1 MLLVGDIGGTNTRLA
16 LYNIDG
22 EVPERASKIKTY
34 SSQAFTGLTAIV
46 EKFLEETGSTC
57 THAVFGVAGPVD
69 KVKGESQITNLPW
82 LISVRELKATL
93 DIQQVSLLNDV
104 ETIAYG
110 LALPGALKEPNDVFQ
125 LNRSY
130 ETQPHPTSGNKVLVA
145 PGTGLGEAILTYD
158 EMGGKGRYIVSA
170 TEGGHTD
177 FAPRSTFEAGLLR
190 YLQDKF
196 WHDSFGH
203 ISYERVCSGQG
214 IKHIY
219 DYLKETNGMPENP
232 DVARRLLQSDEP
244 ANKIISEAALS
255 HSSELCMTALTTFV
269 SILGAECGNMALN
282 TLSFGG
288 VYLGGGIPPKILDKL
303 RDGSFI
309 AAFLNKGR
317 FASTLIKMP
326 VYVIL
331 KEEPGLFGAACYA
344 KIIANQAPT

>member
-22 EVPERASKIKTY
+22 ARPERSSEIKNY

-46 EKFLEETGSTC
+46 DTFLRQTGATC
-57 THAVFGVAGPVD
+57 DQAVFGVAGPVD
-69 KVKGESQITNLPW
+69 KAKGESQITNLPW
-82 LISVRELKATL
+82 LISVRDLQVALKTER
-93 DIQQVSLLNDV
+93 VSLLNDV
-104 ETIAYG
+104 ESIAYG
-110 LALPGALKEPNDVFQ
+110 LALPGGMKEPDDVFQ
-125 LNRSY
+125 LNRTYDAQSNTV
-130 ETQPHPTSGNKVLVA
+130 EGNKALIA
-145 PGTGLGEAILTYD
+145 PGTGLGEAMLIYD
-158 EMGGKGRYIVSA
+158 NFGGKGRYIVNA

-177 FAPRSTFEAGLLR
+177 YAPRSTFEAGLLR

-196 WHDSFGH
+196 WEDSYGH

-219 DYLKETNGMPENP
+219 DYLKESNGMPENP
-232 DVARRLLQSDEP
+232 DVARRLVQADEP

-255 HSSELCMTALTTFV
+255 HSSELCMNTLTTFV
-269 SILGAECGNMALN
+269 SILGAECGNMALK
-282 TLSFGG
+282 TLAFGG
-288 VYLGGGIPPKILDKL
+288 VYLGGGIPPKIIDKL
-303 RDGSFI
+303 KDGSFI

-344 KIIANQAPT
+344 KVMQGT

>member
-22 EVPERASKIKTY
+22 EVPQRSSEIRTY
-34 SSQAFTGLTAIV
+34 PSQAFMGLTAIV
-46 EKFLEETGSTC
+46 DLFLRQTGATC
-57 THAVFGVAGPVD
+57 DQAVFGVAGPVD
-69 KVKGESQITNLPW
+69 KAKGESQITNLPW
-82 LISVRELKATL
+82 VISIRDLQTALK
-93 DIQQVSLLNDV
+93 IQKISLLNDV
-104 ETIAYG
+104 ESISYG
-110 LALPGALKEPNDVFQ
+110 LVLPGGMKEPDDLFQ
-125 LNRSY
+125 LNRTY
-130 ETQPHPTSGNKVLVA
+130 DVQPNSTSGNKALIA
-145 PGTGLGEAILTYD
+145 PGTGLGEAMLIYD
-158 EMGGKGRYIVSA
+158 DFGGKGRYIVTA

-177 FAPRSTFEAGLLR
+177 YAPRSTFEAGLLR

-196 WHDSFGH
+196 WDDSYGH

-219 DYLKETNGMPENP
+219 DYLKESNGMPENP
-232 DVARRLLQSDEP
+232 DVARRLVQGDEP

-255 HSSELCMTALTTFV
+255 HSSELCMSTLTTFV
-269 SILGAECGNMALN
+269 SILGAESGNMALK
-282 TLSFGG
+282 TLAFGG

-303 RDGSFI
+303 KDGSFI

-317 FASTLIKMP
+317 FASTLIKIP

-344 KIIANQAPT
+344 KVMNGA